1 VILCPLRLVFAAIR
15 WIRETRDMLEV
26 RVTPQEL
33 VDDEFA
39 AWAWSDA
46 T

>member
-1 VILCPLRLVFAAIR
+1 LRLVFAAIR